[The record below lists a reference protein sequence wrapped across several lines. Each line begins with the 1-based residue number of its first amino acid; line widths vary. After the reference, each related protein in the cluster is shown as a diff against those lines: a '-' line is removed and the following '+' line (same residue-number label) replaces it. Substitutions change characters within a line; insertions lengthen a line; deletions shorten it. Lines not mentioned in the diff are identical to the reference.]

1 LTALREFHTD
11 LLQVSIHRTNVAMG
25 QSAATDIAA
34 ELRTRLENQDRVR
47 MIFAAAPSQD
57 TMLEALSD
65 AENIDWSR
73 VIAFHMD
80 EYVGLDPAAPQGFGN
95 YLRER
100 LFDRVRPDRVELIN
114 GNAEP
119 VSESGRYGQLIGAEP
134 IDIVCLGIG
143 ENGHIAFNEP
153 DVADFADPVL
163 AKVVEL
169 DQRSR
174 QQQVNDGCF
183 AELSDVPERA
193 ITLTIPALTGGQKL
207 FCVVPGATKAEAV
220 RTVLEGPVSTA
231 CPATVL
237 RNHPG
242 CRLYLDADSAPR

>member
-1 LTALREFHTD
+1 MTALREFHTD

-25 QSAATDIAA
+25 QSAAADIAA
-34 ELRTRLENQDRVR
+34 ELRKRLADQEQVR

-57 TMLEALSD
+57 TMLEALSY
-65 AENIDWSR
+65 APEIDWSR
-73 VIAFHMD
+73 VTVFHMD
-80 EYVGLDPAAPQGFGN
+80 EYVGLDPAAPQAFGK
-95 YLRER
+95 YLRDR
-100 LFDRVRPDRVELIN
+100 LFDRVRPGRIELIN
-114 GNAEP
+114 GNADP
-119 VSESGRYGQLIGAEP
+119 VLESARYGRLIAEP

-143 ENGHIAFNEP
+143 ENGHIAFNDP
-153 DVADFADPVL
+153 DVADFDDPVL

-183 AELSDVPERA
+183 EAFDDVPERA
-193 ITLTIPALTGGQKL
+193 ITLTIPALTGGAKL
-207 FCVVPGATKAEAV
+207 FCVVPGASKAEAV

-237 RNHPG
+237 RNHPA
-242 CRLYLDADSAPR
+242 CRLYLDAESAL

>member
-25 QSAATDIAA
+25 QSAAADIAA

-73 VIAFHMD
+73 VTAFHMD
-80 EYVGLDPAAPQGFGN
+80 EYVSLDPAAPQGFGN
-95 YLRER
+95 YLREH
-100 LFDRVRPDRVELIN
+100 LFDRVRPGRVELIN

-119 VSESGRYGQLIGAEP
+119 VGESEHYGQLIGAEP

-143 ENGHIAFNEP
+143 ENGHIAFNDP

-183 AELSDVPERA
+183 AQLSEVPERA

-207 FCVVPGATKAEAV
+207 FCVVPGARKADAV

-242 CRLYLDADSAPR
+242 CRLYLDADSAP